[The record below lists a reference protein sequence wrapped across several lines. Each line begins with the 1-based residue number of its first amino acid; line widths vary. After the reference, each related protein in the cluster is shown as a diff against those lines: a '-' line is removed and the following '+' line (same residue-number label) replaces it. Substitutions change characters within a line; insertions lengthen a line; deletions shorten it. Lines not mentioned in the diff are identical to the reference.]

1 MNFGKTFAIVEQDL
15 TDVAATAAT
24 ETRLVSEAEIEF
36 VMRLQAGEAAA
47 FDILINRFSA
57 DVYALLFRFTENA
70 EEAKDLTQETFLR
83 VIQAVKDF
91 RGEASLK
98 TWIFRIA
105 INQAR
110 NRRRWW
116 KARRQNVT
124 VSLDA
129 NQTRNDGDGAAQNL
143 RDTLADNRGA
153 SPEAEVLQREQSTQL
168 RQALQEL
175 PAQFREAVILRDIK
189 GLSYEEIAQTL
200 DASIGTV
207 KSRIARGRDE
217 LRKKLKR
224 SL

>member
-1 MNFGKTFAIVEQDL
+1 M
-15 TDVAATAAT
+15 
-24 ETRLVSEAEIEF
+24 
-36 VMRLQAGEAAA
+36 
-47 FDILINRFSA
+47 
-57 DVYALLFRFTENA
+57 
-70 EEAKDLTQETFLR
+70 
-83 VIQAVKDF
+83 IQAVKDF

-129 NQTRNDGDGAAQNL
+129 NQTRGDRSSSGDSQNL
-143 RDTLADNRGA
+143 RDTLADNRAA
-153 SPEAEVLQREQSTQL
+153 SPEIEVLQREQSAQL
-168 RQALQEL
+168 RQALHEL

-189 GLSYEEIAQTL
+189 GLSYEEIAQAL
-200 DASIGTV
+200 DTGIGTV

-217 LRKKLKR
+217 LRRKLRR

>member
-15 TDVAATAAT
+15 PDVAAAAT
-24 ETRLVSEAEIEF
+24 ETKLVSRAEIEF
-36 VMRLQAGEAAA
+36 VAKLQAGEAAA

-129 NQTRNDGDGAAQNL
+129 AQTRNDGSGDTQNL
-143 RDTLADNRGA
+143 RDTLADNQSI
-153 SPEAEVLQREQSTQL
+153 SPEAEVLQREQSAQL
-168 RQALQEL
+168 RQALHEL

-189 GLSYEEIAQTL
+189 GLSYEEIAQAL
-200 DASIGTV
+200 DTSIGTV

>member
-1 MNFGKTFAIVEQDL
+1 MNFGKTFAIVEQNL
-15 TDVAATAAT
+15 TDVAAAAT
-24 ETRLVSEAEIEF
+24 ETKLVSEAEIEF

-57 DVYALLFRFTENA
+57 DVYALLFRFTENR

-124 VSLDA
+124 ISLDQNA
-129 NQTRNDGDGAAQNL
+129 TRGDGSDAQNL
-143 RDTLADNRGA
+143 RDTLADNRAA
-153 SPEAEVLQREQSTQL
+153 SPETEILQREQSTQL
-168 RQALQEL
+168 RQALYEL

-189 GLSYEEIAQTL
+189 GLSYEEIAQAL
-200 DASIGTV
+200 DTGIGTV

-217 LRKKLKR
+217 LRRKLKR